1 MGSTVSSVCLC
12 LLSNQSMGEW
22 KYGLFDCINPLNLK
36 CLYSVYCHPCAIHDM
51 AEEYEPGTGMFNLV
65 LGLLLPIYPLVT
77 LRGKAREK
85 NQIEGSLPGDCCTMC
100 CCASCAIIQLHK
112 QVDPK
117 SNILGLDQLN

>member
-77 LRGKAREK
+77 LRGKAKKKPDR
-85 NQIEGSLPGDCCTMC
+85 GFAAWGL
-100 CCASCAIIQLHK
+100 LHH
-112 QVDPK
+112 V
-117 SNILGLDQLN
+117 LLRLLRHHT